1 VNSWF
6 TIARVLPGPLG
17 LNGSAANAEIIA
29 TALKHQG
36 HNVSLVDIASPADV
50 ISAVDVVCVG
60 SGSGSQIRPAAT
72 ELIGLVRALTLWQQ
86 QGAWFFAVGTGWD
99 LLGRHLVLADGGE
112 LPGAGI
118 FPSSADHSSGRFS
131 GEVAGV
137 DYRARPSAGYI
148 NQVGRSTLEEGVS
161 PLMTVTSAAGDY
173 PAAEGLVGPNMMATR
188 LGGPAL
194 ALNPHWL
201 DDIVEGLL
209 RTRGA
214 RYQPD
219 DFQHR
224 VVRAADQ
231 ARAKIEARLASKA

>member
-1 VNSWF
+1 MSSWF
-6 TIARVLPGPLG
+6 TIARVLPGMLG
-17 LNGSAANAEIIA
+17 LNGSAANAQIIA
-29 TALKHQG
+29 TALEQQG
-36 HNVSLVDIASPADV
+36 HNVSIVDITSPAEV
-50 ISAVDVVCVG
+50 ISTVDVVCVG
-60 SGSGSQIRPAAT
+60 SGSGSQVRPAAT
-72 ELIGLVRALTLWQQ
+72 ELIALVRALTLWQQ

-118 FPSSADHSSGRFS
+118 FPSSADHTSGRFA
-131 GEVAGV
+131 GEVAGM

-148 NQVGRSTLEEGVS
+148 NQVGRSTLEEGVN

-201 DDIVEGLL
+201 DDIVQGLL
-209 RTRGA
+209 SSRGA
-214 RYQPD
+214 SYQPH
-219 DFQHR
+219 DFQDR
-224 VVRAADQ
+224 VVHAADQ
-231 ARAKIEARLASKA
+231 ARAKIEARLAARA